1 MPEFVIRRLNGHID
15 NDSGI
20 STDRYLKT
28 RIPAN
33 DPVPTFAAP
42 IHFNTGCGAV
52 IAEQAISVRR

>member
-1 MPEFVIRRLNGHID
+1 MD
-15 NDSGI
+15 NDSDI
-20 STDRYLKT
+20 SADKYLKI

-52 IAEQAISVRR
+52 IAEHAISVRR

>member
-1 MPEFVIRRLNGHID
+1 MPEFVIGCLNGHID

-20 STDRYLKT
+20 STDKYLKI

-33 DPVPTFAAP
+33 EPVPTFAAP

-52 IAEQAISVRR
+52 IAEHAISVRR